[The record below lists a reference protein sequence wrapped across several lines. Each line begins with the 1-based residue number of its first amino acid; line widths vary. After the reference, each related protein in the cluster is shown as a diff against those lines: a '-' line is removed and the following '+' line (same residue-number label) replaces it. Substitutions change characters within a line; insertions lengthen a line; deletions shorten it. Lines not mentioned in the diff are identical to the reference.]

1 MRMKRS
7 DQVTLLEKVP
17 LFKGLNK
24 KHLGLVA
31 RSLNEVSVAD
41 GTELTRQGEP
51 GNAMYLIAS
60 GTVAVIQD
68 GRKIAER
75 RDGDFIGEMALLDGQ
90 DRSAT
95 VVADGPVTVFEVH
108 RKEFSQLVDQV
119 PGFAR
124 TILAELSHRLREAE
138 SGQIT

>member
-7 DQVTLLEKVP
+7 DQVALLEKVP
-17 LFKGLNK
+17 LFKGLSQ
-24 KHLGLVA
+24 KHLGMVA
-31 RSLNEVSVAD
+31 TSLNEVSVDD

-51 GNAMYLIAS
+51 GDAMYLIAS
-60 GTVAVIQD
+60 GKVVVRRN

-75 RDGDFIGEMALLDGQ
+75 KKGDFIGEMALLDGQ

-108 RKEFSQLVDQV
+108 RKDFIELVDQV

-124 TILAELSHRLREAE
+124 TILAGLSHRLREAE

>member
-7 DQVTLLEKVP
+7 DQVALLEKVP

-24 KHLGLVA
+24 KHLGMVA
-31 RSLNEVSVAD
+31 RSLDEVTVPD
-41 GTELTRQGEP
+41 GTELTRQGES
-51 GNAMYLIAS
+51 GDAMYLIAS
-60 GTVAVIQD
+60 GKVVVRRN

-75 RDGDFIGEMALLDGQ
+75 GKGDFIGEMALLDGQ
-90 DRSAT
+90 SRSAT
-95 VVADGPVTVFEVH
+95 VVTEGPVTVFEVH
-108 RKEFSQLVDQV
+108 RKDFTRLVDQV

-138 SGQIT
+138 TGQIT